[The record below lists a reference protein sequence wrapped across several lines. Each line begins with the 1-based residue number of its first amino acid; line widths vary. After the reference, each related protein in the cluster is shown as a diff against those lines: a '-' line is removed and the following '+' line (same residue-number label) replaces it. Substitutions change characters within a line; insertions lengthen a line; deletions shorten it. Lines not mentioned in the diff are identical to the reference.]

1 MRFCGTSSALE
12 FKRNYCLL
20 FFMKTAL
27 IMTLSIFGLI
37 ITSYIIYAHARNK
50 KVICPS
56 FSKECNAV
64 LDSKWS
70 RVLGVKNE
78 IMGFIYYLIVFVFIG
93 LSISSFRAVLVI
105 NALVIIAVL
114 YSLFL
119 TYIQSKKLG
128 HFCFY
133 CICTAI
139 INLLLFF
146 IIIVFN

>member
-1 MRFCGTSSALE
+1 MKSAL
-12 FKRNYCLL
+12 
-20 FFMKTAL
+20 
-27 IMTLSIFGLI
+27 IIILSILGI
-37 ITSYIIYAHARNK
+37 AITGYIIYAHACNK
-50 KVICPS
+50 KVVCPT
-56 FSKECNAV
+56 FSKACNAV

-78 IMGFIYYLIVFVFIG
+78 ILGFLYYLIVFVFTG
-93 LSISSFRAVLVI
+93 LSLSSFGAVLALK
-105 NALVIIAVL
+105 ALVIIAVL

-119 TYIQSKKLG
+119 TYIQSRKLG

-146 IIIVFN
+146 IIVMFN